1 MQQLKQLQNIE
12 QQMYFKSKLI
22 QNLQNYLLGNQ
33 KIQDCNMKSDPQD
46 ADLFLKEQ
54 YKLKQNGLQNKPLHS
69 LVVLY
74 KNQQNKR

>member
-1 MQQLKQLQNIE
+1 MQQLKQLQSNE

-22 QNLQNYLLGNQ
+22 HNLQNYLLNNQ
-33 KIQDCNMKSDPQD
+33 KIKDCKMQSNPQD

-54 YKLKQNGLQNKPLHS
+54 QKLKINGLQNKPLHS

-74 KNQQNKR
+74 KNQLKKS

>member
-1 MQQLKQLQNIE
+1 MQQLKQLQNYE

-22 QNLQNYLLGNQ
+22 HNLQNYLPDNQ

-46 ADLFLKEQ
+46 GDLFLKEQ
-54 YKLKQNGLQNKPLHS
+54 SKLKQNGLQNKPLHS

-74 KNQQNKR
+74 KNLQQKR